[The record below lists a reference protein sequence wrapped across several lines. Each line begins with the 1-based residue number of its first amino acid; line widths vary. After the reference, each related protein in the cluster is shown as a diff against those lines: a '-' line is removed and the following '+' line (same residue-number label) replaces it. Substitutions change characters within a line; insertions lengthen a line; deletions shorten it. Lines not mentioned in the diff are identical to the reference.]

1 MTIPECASLPRLCFV
16 GPMVGFNPGQV
27 VTQGVRLSAHFRGA
41 GYSAL
46 AVSAS
51 TNRYMRLL
59 DIVMTLIRRRRQ
71 IDILIVHVYGGPS
84 FVVEDVASRLGRMF
98 GLRIIMLLHGG
109 AFPEFMSRHPRWAR
123 RVLDRADVIIAPSP
137 FLARAVGRFGFACRI
152 IPNVIDLPAYP
163 FRRRAVLVPRIF
175 WMRTFDPDYNPLMAI
190 EVLSRI
196 RASFPDARLVMGGPD
211 KGLLAEARCRAAELG
226 IGEAV
231 SFPGFLDMAGKT
243 REGAAAD
250 IFINTNHVD
259 NMPVAVVEAC
269 AMGIPVVTTS
279 VGGVP
284 DLLCD
289 GRTGLLVPDGD
300 ADAMAAAVL
309 RLLEDPGLAATL
321 SENGRR
327 LAERSAWDA
336 VRPEWEALFASL
348 RARPSPT

>member
-1 MTIPECASLPRLCFV
+1 MAIPECTSLPRLCFV
-16 GPMVGFNPGQV
+16 GPMVGLHPGQV
-27 VTQGVRLSAHFRGA
+27 VTQGVRLSTHFRGA

-51 TNRYMRLL
+51 TNRYVRLL
-59 DIVMTLIRRRRQ
+59 DIVLTLIRRRRQ

-84 FVVEDVASRLGRMF
+84 FVVEDIASRLGRMF

-109 AFPEFMSRHPRWAR
+109 DFPGFIGRHPRWAR

-137 FLARAVGRFGFACRI
+137 FLARAVGPIGFACRI
-152 IPNVIDLPAYP
+152 IPNVIDVPAYP
-163 FRRRAVLVPRIF
+163 FRRRAVLRPRMF

-190 EVLSRI
+190 EVLWKV
-196 RASFPDARLVMGGPD
+196 RASFPEASLVMGGQD
-211 KGLLAEARCRAAELG
+211 KGLLAEARRRAAELG
-226 IGEAV
+226 IAEAV
-231 SFPGFLDMAGKT
+231 RFPGFLDMPGKV

-250 IFINTNHVD
+250 IFINTNHID

-269 AMGIPVVTTS
+269 AMGLPVVTTS

-284 DLLCD
+284 DLISD
-289 GRTGLLVPDGD
+289 GQTGLLVPDGD
-300 ADAMAAAVL
+300 ADAMAAAVT
-309 RLLEDPGLAATL
+309 RLLRGPDLAAQL

-336 VRPEWEALFASL
+336 VRPKWESIFASI
-348 RARPSPT
+348 RARPSLS